1 MQESIK
7 NSFSDN
13 LVDEVTSSTRLKG
26 ELTDEIVDKNT
37 KESKTVNQGHN
48 MIMIGCH
55 KLIASLIAGKSDS
68 STGLYFAV
76 GGSNNALNAGDENLQ
91 DLLFKIPIK
100 DKDIVLSEDGTVLT
114 VSAEFPDVAPDGIE
128 DAKYNTIW
136 QECAI
141 FKGDFMLNR
150 KIHSAIDKNSDM
162 ILKRTFKFTF

>member
-7 NSFSDN
+7 NGFNDN
-13 LVDEVTSSTRLKG
+13 LVDEVISSTRLKG
-26 ELTDEIVDKNT
+26 ELTDKVVDKST
-37 KESKTVNQGHN
+37 GESKVIEQGHN

-55 KLIASLIAGKSDS
+55 KLIASLVAGKLDS
-68 STGLYFAV
+68 SLGLYFAI

-100 DKDIVLSEDGTVLT
+100 DEDVTLSEDGTVLT
-114 VSAEFPDVAPDGIE
+114 LSAEFPDVAPDGIE

-141 FKGDFMLNR
+141 FKGDYMLNR
-150 KIHSAIDKNSDM
+150 KVHGAIEKNSDM
-162 ILKRTFKFTF
+162 IIRRTFKFTF